1 MVGTSQS
8 YTHTAF
14 NNIVN
19 MGMFEGIFVHE
30 AETAGLAL
38 VYGKMALIDTYP
50 QNPNDNS
57 YLFGVEQ
64 SYGRPLT
71 HLWTRKPTRA

>member
-57 YLFGVEQ
+57 YLFASWNNLME
-64 SYGRPLT
+64 T
-71 HLWTRKPTRA
+71 FNTFMDRK